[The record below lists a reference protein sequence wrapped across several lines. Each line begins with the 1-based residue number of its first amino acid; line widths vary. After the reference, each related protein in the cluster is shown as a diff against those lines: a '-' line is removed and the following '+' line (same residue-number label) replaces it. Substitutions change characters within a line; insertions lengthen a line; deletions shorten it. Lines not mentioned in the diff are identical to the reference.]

1 MQQNQNRQSQTN
13 SRSVFVGNIPYE
25 ATEEQIQEIF
35 AQVGPVVSFRLVFDR
50 ETGKPKGYGF
60 VEYRDSQTA
69 LSAMRNLNG
78 YEINAR
84 ALRVYFAEMEK
95 DQNQPS
101 GGGGGGTNM
110 QNDISKVLEGMSNSQ
125 LYEIMVQM
133 KGLIQKKPEQAQQ
146 LLMNHPHLAY
156 ALLNSQVL
164 LGVISPND
172 AQQLHLAAQQQPG
185 QVNNN
190 NMVNPNAFQMPA
202 FIQQPAYLQPAAI
215 PFMQAGIGMPM
226 QPVNVIQNVAT
237 PLGGGGDVF
246 ANLDG
251 DKKELLDQILK
262 LTPEQLESFP
272 PQEQAQMI
280 QLRQAMSSY
289 GFRR

>member
-1 MQQNQNRQSQTN
+1 
-13 SRSVFVGNIPYE
+13 
-25 ATEEQIQEIF
+25 
-35 AQVGPVVSFRLVFDR
+35 
-50 ETGKPKGYGF
+50 
-60 VEYRDSQTA
+60 
-69 LSAMRNLNG
+69 MRNLNG

-95 DQNQPS
+95 DQNQPGGGG

-146 LLMNHPHLAY
+146 LLQNHPHLAY
-156 ALLNSQVL
+156 ALLNAQVL
-164 LGVISPND
+164 LGVISPHD

-190 NMVNPNAFQMPA
+190 NNNMGNSFQIPA
-202 FIQQPAYLQPAAI
+202 FIPQPYMQPQAM
-215 PFMQAGIGMPM
+215 PFMPVNLIQ
-226 QPVNVIQNVAT
+226 QPVNTPNV
-237 PLGGGGDVF
+237 DIF

-262 LTPEQLESFP
+262 LTPEQIESFP

-280 QLRQAMSSY
+280 QLRQAMSAMY
-289 GFRR
+289 RR

>member
-1 MQQNQNRQSQTN
+1 MQQNQNRQNPNQQPN

-25 ATEEQIQEIF
+25 ATEEQIEEIF
-35 AQVGPVVSFRLVFDR
+35 RQVGPVVSFRLVFDR

-60 VEYRDSQTA
+60 VEYKDSQTA

-78 YEINAR
+78 TEINGR

-95 DQNQPS
+95 DQAPT
-101 GGGGGGTNM
+101 GGGGTSM

-156 ALLNSQVL
+156 ALLNAQVL
-164 LGVISPND
+164 LGVISPQD

-185 QVNNN
+185 QINTNNN
-190 NMVNPNAFQMPA
+190 NIGNVNNFQMPVNT
-202 FIQQPAYLQPAAI
+202 FVQQPYLQPQVTLPFMQPIIQQP
-215 PFMQAGIGMPM
+215 
-226 QPVNVIQNVAT
+226 VIT
-237 PLGGGGDVF
+237 PNIDVF

-251 DKKELLDQILK
+251 EKKELLDQILK
-262 LTPEQLESFP
+262 LTPEQIEAFP
-272 PQEQAQMI
+272 LHEQTQML
-280 QLRQAMSSY
+280 QLRQAMSSLY
-289 GFRR
+289 RR

>member
-1 MQQNQNRQSQTN
+1 M
-13 SRSVFVGNIPYE
+13 VM
-25 ATEEQIQEIF
+25 
-35 AQVGPVVSFRLVFDR
+35 
-50 ETGKPKGYGF
+50 K
-60 VEYRDSQTA
+60 
-69 LSAMRNLNG
+69 
-78 YEINAR
+78 INAR

-101 GGGGGGTNM
+101 GGGGTNM

-156 ALLNSQVL
+156 ALLNAQVL

-190 NMVNPNAFQMPA
+190 NMGNPNAFQMPA
-202 FIQQPAYLQPAAI
+202 FIQQPAYMQPAAL

-237 PLGGGGDVF
+237 PLGGGADVF

-280 QLRQAMSSY
+280 QLRQAMSNY

>member
-1 MQQNQNRQSQTN
+1 MQQNNQNRQSQTN

-50 ETGKPKGYGF
+50 DTGKPKGYGF

-95 DQNQPS
+95 DQNQPG

-146 LLMNHPHLAY
+146 LLINHPHLAY
-156 ALLNSQVL
+156 ALLNAQVL
-164 LGVISPND
+164 LGVISPHD

-185 QVNNN
+185 QANNNN
-190 NMVNPNAFQMPA
+190 NMGNPNAFQMPS
-202 FIQQPAYLQPAAI
+202 FIPQPYLQPQVTM
-215 PFMQAGIGMPM
+215 PFM
-226 QPVNVIQNVAT
+226 QPVNLIQNVNA
-237 PLGGGGDVF
+237 PNVDVF

-251 DKKELLDQILK
+251 EKKELLDQILK
-262 LTPEQLESFP
+262 LTPEQLEAFP

-280 QLRQAMSSY
+280 QLRQAMSSLY
-289 GFRR
+289 RR

>member
-1 MQQNQNRQSQTN
+1 MQQNQSNRQSQTN

-50 ETGKPKGYGF
+50 DTGKPKGYGF

-95 DQNQPS
+95 DQNQPGGGG

-146 LLMNHPHLAY
+146 LLQNHPHLAY
-156 ALLNSQVL
+156 ALLNAQVL
-164 LGVISPND
+164 LGVISPHD

-190 NMVNPNAFQMPA
+190 NNNMGNSFQIPA
-202 FIQQPAYLQPAAI
+202 FIPQPYMQPQAM
-215 PFMQAGIGMPM
+215 PFMPVNLIQ
-226 QPVNVIQNVAT
+226 QPVNTPNV
-237 PLGGGGDVF
+237 DIF

-262 LTPEQLESFP
+262 LTPEQIESFP

-280 QLRQAMSSY
+280 QLRQAMSAMY
-289 GFRR
+289 RR

>member
-1 MQQNQNRQSQTN
+1 MQQNQNQNRQSQTN

-25 ATEEQIQEIF
+25 ATEEQIQDIF

-95 DQNQPS
+95 DQNQPGGG

-156 ALLNSQVL
+156 ALLNAQVL
-164 LGVISPND
+164 LGVISPHD

-185 QVNNN
+185 QVNNMGN
-190 NMVNPNAFQMPA
+190 NNSFQMPA
-202 FIQQPAYLQPAAI
+202 FIPQ
-215 PFMQAGIGMPM
+215 PFMQPQAVPFM
-226 QPVNVIQNVAT
+226 QPVNLIQQQPINTPNV
-237 PLGGGGDVF
+237 DIF

-262 LTPEQLESFP
+262 LTPEQIESFP
-272 PQEQAQMI
+272 PQEQAQML
-280 QLRQAMSSY
+280 QLRQAMSSMY
-289 GFRR
+289 RR

>member
-1 MQQNQNRQSQTN
+1 MQQNQGRQGQNQQAN

-25 ATEEQIQEIF
+25 ATEEQIEDIF
-35 AQVGPVVSFRLVFDR
+35 RQVGPVVSFRLVFDR

-60 VEYRDSQTA
+60 VEYKDSQTA

-78 YEINAR
+78 TEINGR

-95 DQNQPS
+95 DQAPS
-101 GGGGGGTNM
+101 GGGGSGTSM

-156 ALLNSQVL
+156 ALLNAQVL
-164 LGVISPND
+164 LGVISPQD

-185 QVNNN
+185 QVNTN
-190 NMVNPNAFQMPA
+190 NMTNNMANPNAFQMPS
-202 FIQQPAYLQPAAI
+202 FVQQPYLQPQVTIPFIQPLIQQPI
-215 PFMQAGIGMPM
+215 
-226 QPVNVIQNVAT
+226 VT
-237 PLGGGGDVF
+237 PNIDVF

-262 LTPEQLESFP
+262 LTPEQIEAFP
-272 PQEQAQMI
+272 PHEQAQML
-280 QLRQAMSSY
+280 QLRQAMSSLY
-289 GFRR
+289 RR

>member
-1 MQQNQNRQSQTN
+1 MQQNNQNRQSQTN

-50 ETGKPKGYGF
+50 DTGKPKGYGF

-95 DQNQPS
+95 DQNPS

-156 ALLNSQVL
+156 ALLNAQVL
-164 LGVISPND
+164 LGVISPHD

-185 QVNNN
+185 QLNNNNN
-190 NMVNPNAFQMPA
+190 NMGNPNAFQMPS
-202 FIQQPAYLQPAAI
+202 FIPQPYLQPQVTM
-215 PFMQAGIGMPM
+215 PFM
-226 QPVNVIQNVAT
+226 QPVNLIQNVQA
-237 PLGGGGDVF
+237 PNVDVF

-251 DKKELLDQILK
+251 EKKELLDQILK
-262 LTPEQLESFP
+262 LTPEQLEAFP

-280 QLRQAMSSY
+280 QLRQAMSSLY
-289 GFRR
+289 RR